1 MGEPF
6 AYFEGNVVPLGDAK
20 VGIMTHALNYG
31 TGCFEGIRGYWV
43 PEDEQVYLFRAREHF
58 ERLHRSAHI
67 LRMKVRLDPAE
78 LTQLACD
85 LVAKSGYREDVYVRP
100 LVYKSAEQVGLS
112 LVRKAPDGGLEDVE
126 DDFFMFTVPFGA
138 YLDLDKPIRVTIS
151 PWRRIDDNV
160 IPPRAK
166 VTGLYIN
173 SALATSQA
181 KELGFDEA
189 IMLNS
194 DGSVSEG
201 PGENIFMLRDGKLIT
216 TGPDSNILE
225 GITRHAVMTLAREE
239 LGIEVVERRI
249 ARTEL
254 YIADE
259 LFFTGTAAQI
269 SAIGEVDGRTIGS
282 GEIGPVAA
290 RLQEVFFDA
299 VRNRNP
305 KYADWCAAV
314 YPVGASVS

>member
-1 MGEPF
+1 MGEPYAF
-6 AYFEGNVVPLGDAK
+6 FEGNVVPLAEAK

-67 LRMKVRLDPAE
+67 LRMKVRYSPAE
-78 LTQLACD
+78 LTQMACD
-85 LVAKSGYREDVYVRP
+85 LVAKCGWREDVYVRP

-112 LVRKAPDGGLEDVE
+112 LVRKSDDGSLEDVPN
-126 DDFFMFTVPFGA
+126 DFFMFSVPFGA
-138 YLDLDKPIRVTIS
+138 YLDLEKPIRVTVS

-173 SALATSQA
+173 SALATSDA
-181 KELGFDEA
+181 KILGFDEA
-189 IMLNS
+189 IMLNG
-194 DGSVSEG
+194 DGTVSEG
-201 PGENIFMLRDGKLIT
+201 PGENIFLLRDGKLVT

-239 LGIEVVERRI
+239 LGIEVEERRV

-254 YIADE
+254 YVADE

-282 GEIGPVAA
+282 GEIGPVTA
-290 RLQEVFFDA
+290 RLQEVFFDT

-305 KYADWCAAV
+305 KYRQWCAAV
-314 YPVGASVS
+314 YPVGAGVK

>member
-1 MGEPF
+1 MKLRF
-6 AYFEGNVVPLGDAK
+6 S
-20 VGIMTHALNYG
+20 
-31 TGCFEGIRGYWV
+31 
-43 PEDEQVYLFRAREHF
+43 PE
-58 ERLHRSAHI
+58 
-67 LRMKVRLDPAE
+67 E
-78 LTQLACD
+78 LTRLACD
-85 LVAKSGYREDVYVRP
+85 LIAKCGYREDVYVRP

-112 LVRKAPDGGLEDVE
+112 LVRKSADGSLEDVP

-181 KELGFDEA
+181 KEMGFDEA
-189 IMLNS
+189 IMLNG

-201 PGENIFMLRDGKLIT
+201 PGENIFMMRDGKLIT

-239 LGIEVVERRI
+239 FGIEVVERRI

-269 SAIGEVDGRTIGS
+269 SAIGEVDGRVIGS
-282 GEIGPVAA
+282 GEIGPVTAQ
-290 RLQEVFFDA
+290 LQKVFFEA
-299 VRNRNP
+299 VRNRSPN
-305 KYADWCAAV
+305 YGDWCAAV
-314 YPVGASVS
+314 YPVGASV

>member
-6 AYFEGNVVPLGDAK
+6 AFFEGNVVPLAEAK

-67 LRMKVRLDPAE
+67 LRMKVRFSPAE
-78 LTQLACD
+78 LTRLACD
-85 LVAKSGYREDVYVRP
+85 LVAKCGYREDVYVRP

-112 LVRKAPDGGLEDVE
+112 LVRAAPDGGLEDVPN
-126 DDFFMFTVPFGA
+126 DFFMFTVPFGA
-138 YLDLDKPIRVTIS
+138 YLDLEKPIRVTVS

-173 SALATSQA
+173 SALATSEA
-181 KELGFDEA
+181 KILGFDEA
-189 IMLNS
+189 IMLNG
-194 DGSVSEG
+194 DGTVSEG
-201 PGENIFMLRDGKLIT
+201 PGENIFLLRDGKLIT

-225 GITRHAVMTLAREE
+225 GITRHAVMTLARDE
-239 LGIEVVERRI
+239 LGLQVEERRV

-254 YIADE
+254 YVADE

-269 SAIGEVDGRTIGS
+269 SAIGEVDGRVIGN

-290 RLQEVFFDA
+290 QLQKVFFDA

-305 KYADWCAAV
+305 KYAAWCAAV
-314 YPVGASVS
+314 YPATAGVK

>member
-1 MGEPF
+1 MTSSCSPC
-6 AYFEGNVVPLGDAK
+6 PL
-20 VGIMTHALNYG
+20 
-31 TGCFEGIRGYWV
+31 
-43 PEDEQVYLFRAREHF
+43 
-58 ERLHRSAHI
+58 
-67 LRMKVRLDPAE
+67 
-78 LTQLACD
+78 
-85 LVAKSGYREDVYVRP
+85 
-100 LVYKSAEQVGLS
+100 
-112 LVRKAPDGGLEDVE
+112 
-126 DDFFMFTVPFGA
+126 GA

-189 IMLNS
+189 IMLNG

-201 PGENIFMLRDGKLIT
+201 PGENIFMMRDGKLIT

-239 LGIEVVERRI
+239 FGIEVVERRV

-269 SAIGEVDGRTIGS
+269 SAIGEVDGRVIGS
-282 GEIGPVAA
+282 GEIGPVTAPVA
-290 RLQEVFFDA
+290 KGLLRGSAQPQSEVWRLVRSRLSGRRQRVGVRPAFQRIGAMAEVPQFIG
-299 VRNRNP
+299 VL
-305 KYADWCAAV
+305 
-314 YPVGASVS
+314 